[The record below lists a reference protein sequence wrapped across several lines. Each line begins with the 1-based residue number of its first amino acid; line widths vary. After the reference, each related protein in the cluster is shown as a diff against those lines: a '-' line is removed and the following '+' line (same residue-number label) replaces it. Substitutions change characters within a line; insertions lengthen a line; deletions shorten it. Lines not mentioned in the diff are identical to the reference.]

1 MPFATKSKGHC
12 SDCTFQNSGGWVAG
26 QNGGLAGAYYITCR
40 TRRGTYYILRHSKS
54 STWLYMFAGIGSLP
68 TGVVEDLVKEEDR
81 KEVRFGWISLDFENE
96 GGTKEEEKLGGGA
109 HQGQTD
115 WGKITGATDL

>member
-12 SDCTFQNSGGWVAG
+12 SDCTFQNSVGRGSKWWVG
-26 QNGGLAGAYYITCR
+26 
-40 TRRGTYYILRHSKS
+40 
-54 STWLYMFAGIGSLP
+54 GSLP

-81 KEVRFGWISLDFENE
+81 KEVFGWISLDFENE